1 MRERIGWPSSWRPRA
16 LLRDAMTTWQAICAD
31 AYRLR
36 GSSRWPAFVVCALK
50 ERNFRPIMTLRLI
63 QNLSKR
69 GSFASAA
76 ALPLKL
82 LHRLFCWMA
91 AMDFPYQTA
100 IGPGLA
106 ITHGWGLVVS
116 PGARIGANCTLFHG
130 ATLGR
135 KDDIDADGNRRSG
148 YPIIED
154 EVWIG
159 AHAIVI
165 GAVTIGRGARV
176 AAGAVVTKDVPS
188 GAIVGGNPA
197 RVLREYAVP
206 DVWNRAPLER
216 LLNLNEEL

>member
-1 MRERIGWPSSWRPRA
+1 MP
-16 LLRDAMTTWQAICAD
+16 LLACTAN
-31 AYRLR
+31 
-36 GSSRWPAFVVCALK
+36 V
-50 ERNFRPIMTLRLI
+50 RNFRPILTLRLI
-63 QNLSKR
+63 QGLSGQGGFGR
-69 GSFASAA
+69 AA
-76 ALPLKL
+76 ALPFKL

-135 KDDIDADGNRRSG
+135 KDDIDANGVRRSG
-148 YPIIED
+148 YPVIED

-197 RVLREYAVP
+197 RVLREHAVP
-206 DVWNRAPLER
+206 DVGNRAPLER